1 VNWLININCLI
12 GKSGNWSIIKE
23 RGALKMDFS
32 IKENI
37 LVEKLIE
44 QALLEDIGTGDITT
58 ESIIPS
64 KLKAKGIIKTSE
76 EAVVAGLDVACL
88 IFQKLDS
95 EIIFQEKIKDG
106 IKVARDKVL
115 AEITGPARTILKG
128 ERVALN
134 FLQRMSG
141 IATITSKFCQEVKDL
156 PVRIVD
162 TRKTTPGLRMLEKY
176 AVRMGGGHNHRFGLY
191 DAVLIK
197 DNHIAVAGGIKSA
210 VNSVRKQISHTVKI
224 EVEVENLSQLQET
237 LEMKVDIVMLDNMNL
252 DTMIEAVKMIKGK
265 ALIEA
270 SGGVTLKNVREIAQ
284 TGVDLI
290 SVGALTHSVKS
301 LDISMEI
308 I

>member
-1 VNWLININCLI
+1 
-12 GKSGNWSIIKE
+12 
-23 RGALKMDFS
+23 MDFS
-32 IKENI
+32 TKENI
-37 LVEKLIE
+37 LIDKIIE

-64 KLKAKGIIKTSE
+64 NVKAKGIIKTSE
-76 EAVVAGLDVACL
+76 EGIVAGLDIICL
-88 IFQKLDS
+88 VFKKLDP
-95 EIIFQEKIKDG
+95 EICFQSKIKDG
-106 IKVARDKVL
+106 NKILPGEIL

-141 IATITSKFCQEVKDL
+141 IATITSKFCQQVKDF
-156 PVRIVD
+156 PVRIFD
-162 TRKTTPGLRMLEKY
+162 TRKTTPGLRILEKY
-176 AVRMGGGHNHRFGLY
+176 AVLMGGGYNHRFGLY

-224 EVEVENLSQLQET
+224 EVEVENLSQLQEA
-237 LEMKVDIVMLDNMNL
+237 LKVQVDIIMLDNMDL
-252 DTMIEAVKMIKGK
+252 KTMKEAVKMVKGK

-270 SGGVTLKNVREIAQ
+270 SGGITLEKVREVAQ

-290 SVGALTHSVKS
+290 SIGTLTHSVRT

>member
-1 VNWLININCLI
+1 
-12 GKSGNWSIIKE
+12 
-23 RGALKMDFS
+23 MDFS

-37 LVEKLIE
+37 LIDKIIE

-58 ESIIPS
+58 EFIIPS
-64 KLKAKGIIKTSE
+64 NLKAKGIIKTSE
-76 EAVVAGLDVACL
+76 EGVVAGLDIICL
-88 IFQKLDS
+88 VFKKLDP
-95 EIIFQEKIKDG
+95 EICFQSKIKDG
-106 IKVARDKVL
+106 KNILPGEVL
-115 AEITGPARTILKG
+115 AKITGSARTILKG

-162 TRKTTPGLRMLEKY
+162 TRKTTPGLRILEKY
-176 AVRMGGGHNHRFGLY
+176 AVRMGGGYNHRFGLY

-197 DNHIAVAGGIKSA
+197 DNHIAAAGGIKSA
-210 VNSVRKQISHTVKI
+210 VNSVRKQISHTVNI
-224 EVEVENLSQLQET
+224 EVEVENLSQLQEA
-237 LEMKVDIVMLDNMNL
+237 LEMKVDIIMLDNMNL
-252 DTMIEAVKMIKGK
+252 ETVKEAVKMVKGEV
-265 ALIEA
+265 LIEA
-270 SGGVTLKNVREIAQ
+270 SGGITLEKVRKIAQ

>member
-1 VNWLININCLI
+1 
-12 GKSGNWSIIKE
+12 
-23 RGALKMDFS
+23 MDFL

-37 LVEKLIE
+37 LIDKIIE
-44 QALLEDIGTGDITT
+44 QALLEDIGTGDITS
-58 ESIIPS
+58 ESIVPS
-64 KLKAKGIIKTSE
+64 DLKAKGIIKTSE
-76 EAVVAGLDVACL
+76 EGVVAGLDIAYL
-88 IFQKLDS
+88 IFKKLDS

-106 IKVARDKVL
+106 TKVTRGKVL
-115 AEITGPARTILKG
+115 AEISGYARTILKG

-141 IATITSKFCQEVKDL
+141 IATITSKFCQQVKDF
-156 PVRIVD
+156 PVRIFD
-162 TRKTTPGLRMLEKY
+162 TRKTTPGLRILEKY

-224 EVEVENLSQLQET
+224 EVEAENLSQLQEA
-237 LEMKVDIVMLDNMNL
+237 LKAQVDTIMLDNMDL
-252 DTMIEAVKMIKGK
+252 ETMKEAVKMVKGE

-270 SGGVTLKNVREIAQ
+270 SGGITLEKVREIAR

>member
-1 VNWLININCLI
+1 
-12 GKSGNWSIIKE
+12 
-23 RGALKMDFS
+23 MDFS

-37 LVEKLIE
+37 LVDKIIE

-64 KLKAKGIIKTSE
+64 NLKAKGIIKTSDE
-76 EAVVAGLDVACL
+76 GVVAGLDIARLV
-88 IFQKLDS
+88 FQKLDS
-95 EIIFQEKIKDG
+95 DNTFQEKIIDG
-106 IKVARDKVL
+106 TKITQGKLL
-115 AEITGPARTILKG
+115 AEITGSARTILKG

-141 IATITSKFCQEVKDL
+141 IATITSKFCQEVKDF

-162 TRKTTPGLRMLEKY
+162 TRKTTPGLRILEKY

-197 DNHIAVAGGIKSA
+197 DNHIAAAGGIKSA

-224 EVEVENLSQLQET
+224 EVEVENLSQLQEA
-237 LEMKVDIVMLDNMNL
+237 LEMRVDVIMLDNMNL
-252 DTMIEAVKMIKGK
+252 NVMKKAVKTAKDK
-265 ALIEA
+265 VLLEA
-270 SGGVTLKNVREIAQ
+270 SGRVTLENVKEIAQ

-290 SVGALTHSVKS
+290 SIGALTHSVKS

-308 I
+308 SK

>member
-1 VNWLININCLI
+1 
-12 GKSGNWSIIKE
+12 
-23 RGALKMDFS
+23 MDFS

-37 LVEKLIE
+37 QIDKIIE
-44 QALLEDIGTGDITT
+44 QALLEDIGTRDITT

-64 KLKAKGIIKTSE
+64 NLKAKGIIKTSE
-76 EAVVAGLDVACL
+76 EGVVAGLDAACR

-106 IKVARDKVL
+106 TKITPNKVL

-141 IATITSKFCQEVKDL
+141 IATITSKFCQEIKDF

-162 TRKTTPGLRMLEKY
+162 TRKTTPGLRILEKY
-176 AVRMGGGHNHRFGLY
+176 AVRMGGGYNHRFGLY

-210 VNSVRKQISHTVKI
+210 VNSIRKQISHTVKI
-224 EVEVENLSQLQET
+224 EVEVENLSQLQEA
-237 LEMKVDIVMLDNMNL
+237 LKMKVNIIMLDNMDL
-252 DTMIEAVKMIKGK
+252 ETMKEAVKMVKSK

-270 SGGVTLKNVREIAQ
+270 SGGITLEKVREIAQ

-290 SVGALTHSVKS
+290 SIGALTHSVKS
-301 LDISMEI
+301 LDIGMEI
-308 I
+308 KNVSRIS

>member
-1 VNWLININCLI
+1 
-12 GKSGNWSIIKE
+12 
-23 RGALKMDFS
+23 MDFQEN
-32 IKENI
+32 ENI
-37 LVEKLIE
+37 LVDKIIE
-44 QALLEDIGTGDITT
+44 RALLEDIGTGDITT
-58 ESIIPS
+58 KSIIPS
-64 KLKAKGIIKTSE
+64 NLKAKGIIKTFGE
-76 EAVVAGLDVACL
+76 GVVAGLGIACL
-88 IFQKLDS
+88 VFKKLDS
-95 EIIFQEKIKDG
+95 DITFQEKIKDG
-106 IKVARDKVL
+106 TKVARGKVL

-141 IATITSKFCQEVKDL
+141 IATITSKFCQEVKDF

-162 TRKTTPGLRMLEKY
+162 TRKTTPGLRILEKY
-176 AVRMGGGHNHRFGLY
+176 AVRMGGGYNHRFGLY

-224 EVEVENLSQLQET
+224 EVEVENLSQFQEA
-237 LEMKVDIVMLDNMNL
+237 LEMKVDIIMLDNMNL
-252 DTMIEAVKMIKGK
+252 DTMKEAVKMVKGK
-265 ALIEA
+265 VLIEA
-270 SGGVTLKNVREIAQ
+270 SGGITLEKARKIAQ

-290 SVGALTHSVKS
+290 SIGALTHSVKS

>member
-1 VNWLININCLI
+1 
-12 GKSGNWSIIKE
+12 
-23 RGALKMDFS
+23 MDFS

-37 LVEKLIE
+37 LIDKIIE
-44 QALLEDIGTGDITT
+44 QALLEDIGTGDITS
-58 ESIIPS
+58 ESIVPYG
-64 KLKAKGIIKTSE
+64 LKAKGIIKTSE
-76 EAVVAGLDVACL
+76 EGVVAGLNIACL
-88 IFQKLDS
+88 VFRKLDS
-95 EIIFQEKIKDG
+95 EIIFQEKIKDST
-106 IKVARDKVL
+106 KVARGKVL
-115 AEITGPARTILKG
+115 AEITGSARTILKG

-162 TRKTTPGLRMLEKY
+162 TRKTTPGLRILEKY

-210 VNSVRKQISHTVKI
+210 VNSVRKQISKTLNI
-224 EVEVENLSQLQET
+224 EVEVENLSQLQEA
-237 LEMKVDIVMLDNMNL
+237 LEMKVDIIMLDNMNL
-252 DTMIEAVKMIKGK
+252 DTMREAVKIVKSK

-270 SGGVTLKNVREIAQ
+270 SGGIALEKVRKIAQ

-290 SVGALTHSVKS
+290 SIGALTHSVKS

>member
-1 VNWLININCLI
+1 
-12 GKSGNWSIIKE
+12 
-23 RGALKMDFS
+23 MDFS

-37 LVEKLIE
+37 LIDKIIE

-58 ESIIPS
+58 EFIIPS
-64 KLKAKGIIKTSE
+64 NLKAKGIIKTSE
-76 EAVVAGLDVACL
+76 EGVVAGLDIACL
-88 IFQKLDS
+88 VFQKLDS
-95 EIIFQEKIKDG
+95 EIIFQEKTKDG
-106 IKVARDKVL
+106 KKVARGKEL

-141 IATITSKFCQEVKDL
+141 IATITSKFCQEVKDF

-162 TRKTTPGLRMLEKY
+162 TRKTTPGLRILEKY
-176 AVRMGGGHNHRFGLY
+176 AVHMGGGYNHRFGLY

-224 EVEVENLSQLQET
+224 EVEVENLSQLQEA
-237 LEMKVDIVMLDNMNL
+237 LEMKVDIVMLDNMSL
-252 DTMIEAVKMIKGK
+252 DMMREAVNIAKGK
-265 ALIEA
+265 VLIEA
-270 SGGVTLKNVREIAQ
+270 SGGITLDNVREVAQ

-290 SVGALTHSVKS
+290 SIGALTHSVKS

>member
-1 VNWLININCLI
+1 
-12 GKSGNWSIIKE
+12 
-23 RGALKMDFS
+23 MDFS

-37 LVEKLIE
+37 LIDKIVE
-44 QALLEDIGTGDITT
+44 QVLLEDIGTGDITSD
-58 ESIIPS
+58 SIVPYD
-64 KLKAKGIIKTSE
+64 LKAKGIIKTSE
-76 EAVVAGLDVACL
+76 EGVVAGLDIAHL
-88 IFQKLDS
+88 IFKKLDP

-106 IKVARDKVL
+106 VKVARGKVL
-115 AEITGPARTILKG
+115 AEISGSARTILKG

-141 IATITSKFCQEVKDL
+141 IATITSKFCQEVKDF

-162 TRKTTPGLRMLEKY
+162 TRKTTPGLRVLEKY
-176 AVRMGGGHNHRFGLY
+176 AVLMGGGYNHRFGLY

-224 EVEVENLSQLQET
+224 EVEVENLSQLQEA
-237 LEMKVDIVMLDNMNL
+237 LEMKVDIVMLDNMEL
-252 DTMIEAVKMIKGK
+252 ETMKEAVKIVKGK

-270 SGGVTLKNVREIAQ
+270 SGGITLKKVREIAQ

-308 I
+308 LK

>member
-1 VNWLININCLI
+1 
-12 GKSGNWSIIKE
+12 
-23 RGALKMDFS
+23 MDFS
-32 IKENI
+32 LKENI
-37 LVEKLIE
+37 LIDKIVE
-44 QALLEDIGTGDITT
+44 QVLLEDIGTGDITSD
-58 ESIIPS
+58 SIVPYD
-64 KLKAKGIIKTSE
+64 LKAKGIIKTSE
-76 EAVVAGLDVACL
+76 EGVVAGLDIAHL
-88 IFQKLDS
+88 IFKKLDP

-106 IKVARDKVL
+106 VKVARGKVL
-115 AEITGPARTILKG
+115 AEISGSARTILKG

-141 IATITSKFCQEVKDL
+141 IATITSKFCQEVKDF

-162 TRKTTPGLRMLEKY
+162 TRKTTPGLRVLEKY
-176 AVRMGGGHNHRFGLY
+176 AVLMGGGYNHRFGLY

-224 EVEVENLSQLQET
+224 EVEVENLSQLQEA
-237 LEMKVDIVMLDNMNL
+237 LEMKVDIVMLDNMEL
-252 DTMIEAVKMIKGK
+252 ETMKEAVKIVKGK

-270 SGGVTLKNVREIAQ
+270 SGGITLKKVREIAQ

-308 I
+308 KNVSRIS